1 MNNRKNILPFI
12 LGLCLSIPT
21 HAQNNCLGSVKS
33 LYDRFIST
41 NKLVITGNGNEGY
54 TYKMLFQGKSKDV
67 VLDALNKAETFY
79 YGGVLDSMVVL
90 NLGDKGLYFRVSTE
104 GQKYDYTDILDIFD
118 FNGRNLL
125 SDTSTATMQFAG
137 VIDDPDGFVN
147 VRDMPSVNSKVVEKI
162 KKDELFFYTPIWG
175 TNWCKVEVIHF
186 KKPLEDYD
194 EGEDESKHEDLEY
207 ETHFVGYI
215 HKSRIM
221 PFEKCSRKIQRRI
234 EHLFF
239 C

>member
-1 MNNRKNILPFI
+1 MNNRKNILLFI
-12 LGLCLSIPT
+12 LGSYLSIPT
-21 HAQNNCLGSVKS
+21 HAQNNCIGSIRS
-33 LYDRFIST
+33 LYDRLIST
-41 NKLVITGNGNEGY
+41 NKPVITGNGNEGY
-54 TYKMLFQGKSKDV
+54 TYNMLFQDKNKDV

-118 FNGRNLL
+118 SNGRNLL
-125 SDTSTATMQFAG
+125 SETNTTTMQFAG

-147 VRDMPSVNSKVVEKI
+147 VREKPSIDSKVVEKI

-186 KKPLEDYD
+186 KKHLENND
-194 EGEDESKHEDLEY
+194 ENEDDSKNEALDY
-207 ETHFVGYI
+207 ETHFAGYI